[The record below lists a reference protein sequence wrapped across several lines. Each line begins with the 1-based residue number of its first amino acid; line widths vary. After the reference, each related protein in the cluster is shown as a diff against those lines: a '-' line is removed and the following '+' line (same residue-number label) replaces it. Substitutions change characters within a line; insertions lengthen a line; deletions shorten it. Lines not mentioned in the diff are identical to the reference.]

1 MASAWLFIMLCVDR
15 ELHYCTCCSHDSFWG
30 AFLLLWVTTEE
41 NSSLKRCKY
50 VVGLQINCPIRTF
63 VVARWALT
71 VWCVFKMLHLTVISA
86 ARTKLAQMN
95 NSFDSWSR
103 FAYKFLHLSK
113 RQVRGNRA
121 RGDEVLKHQCSSVV
135 GVFHTCVCLTNSG
148 NVHVR
153 KETLC
158 TQSSL

>member
-1 MASAWLFIMLCVDR
+1 MASALLFIMLCVDR
-15 ELHYCTCCSHDSFWG
+15 ELRYCTCCSHDSFWG

-50 VVGLQINCPIRTF
+50 VVGLQINCHIRTF

-71 VWCVFKMLHLTVISA
+71 VWCVFKNVALNCVISA

-103 FAYKFLHLSK
+103 FAYKFLYLSK
-113 RQVRGNRA
+113 RQVCGNRA
-121 RGDEVLKHQCSSVV
+121 RERRSSEAPVQLGLRLLRCSTLLFVWQTLE
-135 GVFHTCVCLTNSG
+135 TCM
-148 NVHVR
+148 
-153 KETLC
+153 
-158 TQSSL
+158 